1 MTEGFLGRRVDLR
14 CVLGLSRRRRTRD
27 QQCYGQPPSHGDQT
41 NHACLEAR
49 NREPLNIP
57 LTKDNWP
64 HPPWTENNEEM
75 WLLQQRPSLS
85 IFVFLQ
91 ILDILTTLIGLS
103 LGAGEASAFVA
114 TLMHLGPIQGL
125 LISKILAVI
134 LVLIALRR
142 RQPRIVVLANFWF
155 AGLVTWNLALIFTQA
170 WRIVQA

>member
-1 MTEGFLGRRVDLR
+1 MCSSDLAATAAESQIMTPHGIGRPFP
-14 CVLGLSRRRRTRD
+14 
-27 QQCYGQPPSHGDQT
+27 Q
-41 NHACLEAR
+41 
-49 NREPLNIP
+49 
-57 LTKDNWP
+57 
-64 HPPWTENNEEM
+64 
-75 WLLQQRPSLS
+75 PSLTV
-85 IFVFLQ
+85 FVFLQ
-91 ILDILTTLIGLS
+91 VLDILTTLIGLS